1 MCLLNL
7 KTNQK
12 GFSLTELMITI
23 SIISTLG
30 TVSAAKLDG
39 ALSATRDANRKMN
52 IRQVQTALELYYDDN
67 LSYPEYQG
75 SSSDAS
81 WSALKSALE
90 NPEKQYIS
98 ALPNDPL
105 SKDKYI
111 FKYWSDGDKFKISYE
126 LEDENISE
134 TQLALGI

>member
-1 MCLLNL
+1 MSTL

-30 TVSAAKLDG
+30 TVSAAKLNG
-39 ALSATRDANRKMN
+39 SLTAARDANRKMN

-75 SSSDAS
+75 SSSNAS

-98 ALPNDPL
+98 ELPDDPI
-105 SKDKYI
+105 SKDKYAYT
-111 FKYWSDGDKFKISYE
+111 YWSDGNTFKISYE
-126 LEDENISE
+126 LEDKNVSE